1 MRLPSFDLSA
11 NGGTLIAVVAGAL
24 LATLSAVF
32 ATWFEASM
40 KRRERERDAA
50 LLLGEIFF
58 TLRIL
63 LINADRARGQGD
75 PWGSVTM
82 RILRSARREIDIY
95 DRNRERL
102 YDLRSADLRIKI
114 HALILRTAMPLD
126 GILDSANA
134 PAAQPKG
141 APFAPLHPERD
152 RAFALIMHNTSQ
164 MPAIV
169 TDLRRLARRP
179 LAADEGAGDPG
190 AAAATGSDG

>member
-1 MRLPSFDLSA
+1 
-11 NGGTLIAVVAGAL
+11 
-24 LATLSAVF
+24 
-32 ATWFEASM
+32 
-40 KRRERERDAA
+40 
-50 LLLGEIFF
+50 
-58 TLRIL
+58 

-75 PWGSVTM
+75 PWGSVTT

-126 GILDSANA
+126 GILDSAI
-134 PAAQPKG
+134 AAARPEESSLG
-141 APFAPLHPERD
+141 ALHPARD
-152 RAFALIMHNTSQ
+152 RAFALIMDNAAK

-169 TDLRRLARRP
+169 DNLRRLARRP
-179 LAADEGAGDPG
+179 LAADEDAGDPG

>member
-1 MRLPSFDLSA
+1 MRLPSFDLA
-11 NGGTLIAVVAGAL
+11 GNGGTLIAVVAGAL

-50 LLLGEIFF
+50 LLLGEILY

-126 GILDSANA
+126 GILDSAI
-134 PAAQPKG
+134 AAARPEESSLG
-141 APFAPLHPERD
+141 ALHPARD
-152 RAFALIMHNTSQ
+152 RAFALIMDNAAK

-169 TDLRRLARRP
+169 DNLRRLARRP
-179 LAADEGAGDPG
+179 LAADEDAGDPG